1 MAGLDSNP
9 NPETEAPGPVDRS
22 EATGQGPFARWQ
34 GPAAHPS
41 GPAGTSLER
50 GDRRLRF
57 ELKALAL
64 VASGAVPGALVR
76 WQLVERLGPQLG
88 GPRGANLLA
97 NLVGCL
103 LLGFLC
109 GPLPYRTPLM
119 LALGIGFCGSLTT
132 FSGWILDLADLHQQ
146 GLGQGL
152 GALALLLTSLG
163 LGLLAA
169 LGGRALS
176 RRLFR
181 GRPPQP

>member
-1 MAGLDSNP
+1 MNAIPDGAGLAASEGGRQADGLP
-9 NPETEAPGPVDRS
+9 RLPGTR
-22 EATGQGPFARWQ
+22 
-34 GPAAHPS
+34 
-41 GPAGTSLER
+41 AGMA
-50 GDRRLRF
+50 DRRLRF
-57 ELKALAL
+57 ELQELAL
-64 VASGAVPGALVR
+64 VASGAVPGALLR

-88 GPRGANLLA
+88 VPSGANLLV
-97 NLVGCL
+97 NLVGCS
-103 LLGFLC
+103 LLGVLS
-109 GPLPYRTPLM
+109 GPVPHRTPLM

-132 FSGWILDLADLHQQ
+132 FSGWILDLADLQQQ
-146 GLGQGL
+146 GLGL

>member
-22 EATGQGPFARWQ
+22 EATGQRPFVRWE
-34 GPAAHPS
+34 GLAAHPS
-41 GPAGTSLER
+41 GPPGTSLER

-64 VASGAVPGALVR
+64 VASGAMPGALVR
-76 WQLVERLGPQLG
+76 WQLVERLGPQIG
-88 GPRGANLLA
+88 AISGANLLV
-97 NLVGCL
+97 NLVGCG
-103 LLGFLC
+103 LLGLLS
-109 GPLPYRTPLM
+109 GPVPHRTPLM

-132 FSGWILDLADLHQQ
+132 FSGWILDLTSLQQ
-146 GLGQGL
+146 RGQSL
-152 GALALLLTSLG
+152 GALVLLLASLG

-181 GRPPQP
+181 VR

>member
-1 MAGLDSNP
+1 MAGLERP
-9 NPETEAPGPVDRS
+9 DR
-22 EATGQGPFARWQ
+22 
-34 GPAAHPS
+34 
-41 GPAGTSLER
+41 L
-50 GDRRLRF
+50 LRF

-64 VASGAVPGALVR
+64 VASGAVPGAQVR

-88 GPRGANLLA
+88 GPWGANLLA
-97 NLVGCL
+97 NLVGCC
-103 LLGFLC
+103 LLGFLS
-109 GPLPYRTPLM
+109 GPVPYRTPLM

-132 FSGWILDLADLHQQ
+132 FSGWILDLADLQQQGQ
-146 GLGQGL
+146 GLGM

>member
-1 MAGLDSNP
+1 M
-9 NPETEAPGPVDRS
+9 
-22 EATGQGPFARWQ
+22 
-34 GPAAHPS
+34 
-41 GPAGTSLER
+41 
-50 GDRRLRF
+50 RF

-64 VASGAVPGALVR
+64 VASGAMPGALVR

-109 GPLPYRTPLM
+109 GPLPNRTPLM

-132 FSGWILDLADLHQQ
+132 FSGWILDLADLHQ
-146 GLGQGL
+146 QGL